1 MQVIVIGAGVI
12 GIATA
17 YHLARAG
24 VEVTVLERGR
34 QVAGETSFANGA
46 ILTPSMADP
55 WNAPGVWRKLLSY
68 LGREDSPL
76 LLRPKALPSLLFWGI
91 DFLRHSAPAA
101 FERNLRRNALLAN
114 YSLEVM
120 AELRRDLKL
129 AYDEGRGTL
138 KITRDPVMLEQVEGL
153 TRIMGECGVA
163 FERLDAP
170 KLVALEPALK
180 PLEGELAGGIHFP
193 DDEFGDAH
201 LFTRAL
207 AEGAAAL
214 GARILFDVEVRE
226 IIREGGRVTRVAT
239 SQGEF
244 MADRFVVAAGSHSPA
259 LARRLGVRIP
269 VKPVKGYSITV
280 PCNGWNEGPRLP
292 VVDDNYHA
300 VVTPLG
306 ERLRVAGT
314 AEFTGFDRR
323 LTESRIDNLVNFLLA
338 LYPAFSNHLDWSQI
352 SPWAGFRP
360 MSVDG
365 VPLVGATDVENLF
378 INTGHGHLGWTM
390 AAGSGRLVADLV
402 MGRKADIDAA
412 LYDPLRF

>member
-1 MQVIVIGAGVI
+1 
-12 GIATA
+12 
-17 YHLARAG
+17 
-24 VEVTVLERGR
+24 
-34 QVAGETSFANGA
+34 
-46 ILTPSMADP
+46 
-55 WNAPGVWRKLLSY
+55 
-68 LGREDSPL
+68 
-76 LLRPKALPSLLFWGI
+76 
-91 DFLRHSAPAA
+91 
-101 FERNLRRNALLAN
+101 
-114 YSLEVM
+114 
-120 AELRRDLKL
+120 
-129 AYDEGRGTL
+129 
-138 KITRDPVMLEQVEGL
+138 
-153 TRIMGECGVA
+153 
-163 FERLDAP
+163 
-170 KLVALEPALK
+170 
-180 PLEGELAGGIHFP
+180 
-193 DDEFGDAH
+193 
-201 LFTRAL
+201 
-207 AEGAAAL
+207 
-214 GARILFDVEVRE
+214 
-226 IIREGGRVTRVAT
+226 
-239 SQGEF
+239 
-244 MADRFVVAAGSHSPA
+244 VVAAGSHSPA

-338 LYPAFSNHLDWSQI
+338 LYPALSNHLDRSQI

-365 VPLVGATDVENLF
+365 VPLVGATGVENLF